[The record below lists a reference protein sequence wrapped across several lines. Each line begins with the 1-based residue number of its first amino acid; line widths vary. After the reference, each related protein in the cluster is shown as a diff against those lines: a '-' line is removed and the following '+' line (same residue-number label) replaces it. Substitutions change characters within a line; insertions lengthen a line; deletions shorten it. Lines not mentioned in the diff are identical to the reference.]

1 MIRNFRQYWQLK
13 NTPVIVVEAAESG
26 GVHNPA
32 CNMGETCNKDPASI
46 SADRYV
52 DPDVVAC
59 VEDLIDQ
66 V

>member
-1 MIRNFRQYWQLK
+1 M
-13 NTPVIVVEAAESG
+13 VEAAESG

-46 SADRYV
+46 SADSYV